1 LDNKDTFRHNVL
13 DIMDMILFLAIVMFY
28 FDTKIFDYLYED
40 ESYKVNIRVNFWGVI
55 FHILMIIKK

>member
-1 LDNKDTFRHNVL
+1 
-13 DIMDMILFLAIVMFY
+13 MILFLAIVMFY